1 MSKEQENPCHE
12 LFGVECEIR
21 VRVRVSVAER
31 KAEWLWSASIKGSAL
46 FPLNCPQKES
56 VGSVVKSDL
65 KKISLVLVF
74 WQSTSAAQRAALR
87 PWSFDSLERR

>member
-1 MSKEQENPCHE
+1 MSKGKENPCHE
-12 LFGVECEIR
+12 LFGIECEIRVR

-31 KAEWLWSASIKGSAL
+31 KAEWLRSALIKGSAL

-74 WQSTSAAQRAALR
+74 WSQLPQHKG
-87 PWSFDSLERR
+87 PH